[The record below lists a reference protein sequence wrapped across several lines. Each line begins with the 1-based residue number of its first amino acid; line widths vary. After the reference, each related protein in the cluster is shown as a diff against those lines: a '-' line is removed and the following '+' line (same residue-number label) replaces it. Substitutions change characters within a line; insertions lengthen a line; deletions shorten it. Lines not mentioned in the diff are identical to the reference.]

1 LESMPFL
8 HANKIF
14 AITFEDDLPFFIV
27 RSILDQLLDKNA
39 FDSESEQFGESYH
52 LTCDTE
58 EFKVWVVKMEV
69 IILRESLS

>member
-1 LESMPFL
+1 MESMPFL

-14 AITFEDDLPFFIV
+14 TITFKDDLPFFIV

-39 FDSESEQFGESYH
+39 FDTESERFGESYQ